1 MKLHYA
7 SSHAELASDFFFFS
21 LLLLRKIFLF
31 ISYMNANKKPAF
43 TDVWC
48 DLNIMQSSRRRR
60 CSFSCSSRH
69 IRESSWVVHVKS
81 PLDRPCISHWK
92 AQSDNNCAVRA
103 YECALALLELLLFHS
118 KLFCS
123 CCVPFLMLM
132 GETSGF
138 GWAFITEGK
147 ARELCSHFISHYLSR
162 LSPRP
167 RPPFFK

>member
-60 CSFSCSSRH
+60 RCSFSCSSRH

-81 PLDRPCISHWK
+81 PLDRPCISHSK
-92 AQSDNNCAVRA
+92 APFEQQLCSESLWVCSGLVGAVVVSL
-103 YECALALLELLLFHS
+103 EALLF
-118 KLFCS
+118 
-123 CCVPFLMLM
+123 V
-132 GETSGF
+132 
-138 GWAFITEGK
+138 
-147 ARELCSHFISHYLSR
+147 LCSDFDADGGGGRLWVSFYNWREGPGVVFTFHFPLLITIIS
-162 LSPRP
+162 SPSP
-167 RPPFFK
+167 AIP